1 MINGDFVFDKLILN
15 NEELNT
21 FFKLQLDNLLI
32 ENVQLS
38 AKNNFSF
45 KLNKKY
51 KINNFEIFSD
61 MKIDKMFINSINLK
75 KFINIFP
82 QIKKDLNFMDHQV
95 KIEYSKKQLLIN
107 GNGKVLFQ
115 DENDKI
121 NYSISKKKNILAF
134 NTLFEIDKN
143 PIVLKY

>member
-1 MINGDFVFDKLILN
+1 
-15 NEELNT
+15 
-21 FFKLQLDNLLI
+21 
-32 ENVQLS
+32 
-38 AKNNFSF
+38 
-45 KLNKKY
+45 
-51 KINNFEIFSD
+51 

-75 KFINIFP
+75 KFKEVFP

-121 NYSISKKKNILAF
+121 NYSISKKK
-134 NTLFEIDKN
+134 
-143 PIVLKY
+143 KYFSI